1 MQFMHGTLDEKK
13 DSVVHKNYAVMVP
26 AIGFESMV
34 NSMNPDALCG
44 SYVLLDQSAVFFFN
58 TILTKF
64 RYFPAPA
71 SMDLRSLMA

>member
-1 MQFMHGTLDEKK
+1 MQVSDKEKHRSSFK
-13 DSVVHKNYAVMVP
+13 LQCFVVPV
-26 AIGFESMV
+26 IGFESMV

>member
-1 MQFMHGTLDEKK
+1 MQVSDKEKHRSSFK
-13 DSVVHKNYAVMVP
+13 LRCFVVP